1 MGSNPT
7 LSARMT
13 MRWTD
18 THCHLN
24 HEQLLPEWE
33 AALFRAQQSGVARLI
48 LIGYDLQSSECAV
61 QLAEQSD
68 ALWAAVGIHPHDATA
83 CTPDALARLR
93 ELSRHPR
100 VVAIGEIGLDF
111 YRDLSP
117 RERQY
122 EAFHAQLAL
131 AQEQGLP
138 VVIHCREA
146 YDPLLAVLAQ
156 YPQVRGVLHCFSG
169 TAAHADQG
177 LALGYY
183 LGIGGV
189 ITFKNAAELRA
200 IVQAMPRQRL
210 LLETDAPYLAPHPYR
225 GKRNEPAYLPL
236 IARQVADL
244 WAVSLEELSVITESN
259 VVSLFGKISASL
271 GTKQEQYPVP

>member
-1 MGSNPT
+1 VGSNPT

-33 AALFRAQQSGVARLI
+33 AALLRAQQSGVARLL
-48 LIGYDLQSSECAV
+48 LIGYDLPSSERAV
-61 QLAEQSD
+61 QLAEQSE
-68 ALWAAVGIHPHDATA
+68 ALWAAVGIHPHDATT
-83 CTPDALARLR
+83 CTPTALARLR

-146 YDPLLAVLAQ
+146 YDPLLALLAQ
-156 YPQVRGVLHCFSG
+156 YPRVRGVLHCFSG
-169 TAAHADQG
+169 TTAHAERG

-189 ITFKNAAELRA
+189 ITFKNAAPLRA
-200 IVQAMPRQRL
+200 IVQAMPRERL

-225 GKRNEPAYLPL
+225 GTRNEPAYLPL

-244 WAVSLEELSVITESN
+244 WAISLQELSRITESN
-259 VVSLFGKISASL
+259 VASLFGKMGAPP
-271 GTKQEQYPVP
+271 GTEQEPCAV

>member
-1 MGSNPT
+1 
-7 LSARMT
+7 

-24 HEQLLPEWE
+24 HPELYAEWS
-33 AALFRAQQSGVARLI
+33 AVLFRAQQSGLYRLLI
-48 LIGYDLQSSECAV
+48 IGYDLESSQRGV

-68 ALWAAVGIHPHDATA
+68 ALYAAVGIHPHDAVQ
-83 CTPDALARLR
+83 CTRETLVELR
-93 ELSRHPR
+93 ELARSPR

-117 RERQY
+117 REAQY
-122 EAFHAQLAL
+122 QAFHAQMQLAAEL
-131 AQEQGLP
+131 GLP

-146 YDPLLAVLAQ
+146 YEELLDVLSE
-156 YPQVRGVLHCFSG
+156 YPAVRGVLHCFAGS
-169 TAAHADQG
+169 AEQAQRG
-177 LALGYY
+177 LALGYF

-189 ITFKNAAELRA
+189 VTFRSAEPLRA
-200 IVQAMPRQRL
+200 IVRAMPRDRL

-236 IARQVADL
+236 VAQQVADL
-244 WAVSLEELSVITESN
+244 WGITLDALSEQTEAN
-259 VVSLFGKISASL
+259 VRTLFTRLSD
-271 GTKQEQYPVP
+271 

>member
-1 MGSNPT
+1 
-7 LSARMT
+7 

-24 HEQLLPEWE
+24 HPDLYPEWQ
-33 AALFRAQQSGVARLI
+33 AAVYRAQQSGVGRVI
-48 LIGYDLQSSECAV
+48 LIGYDLASSLLAV

-68 ALWAAVGIHPHDATA
+68 ALYAAVGVHPHDAAQYNSDT
-83 CTPDALARLR
+83 LQQLR
-93 ELSRHPR
+93 EWTRHPR
-100 VVAIGEIGLDF
+100 VVAVGEIGLDF

-117 RERQY
+117 REAQY
-122 EAFHAQLAL
+122 EAFHAQLQL
-131 AQEQGLP
+131 AREQGLP

-146 YDPLLAVLAQ
+146 YEQVLTVLSE
-156 YPQVRGVLHCFSG
+156 YPDVRGVLHCFSG
-169 TAAHADQG
+169 TPAQAERG

-189 ITFKNAAELRA
+189 VTFKSAETLRA
-200 IVQAMPRQRL
+200 IVQGMPRDRL

-236 IARQVADL
+236 IAQQVAAL
-244 WAVSLEELSVITESN
+244 WDAPLATVSEITEAN
-259 VVSLFGKISASL
+259 TQRLFQRL
-271 GTKQEQYPVP
+271 